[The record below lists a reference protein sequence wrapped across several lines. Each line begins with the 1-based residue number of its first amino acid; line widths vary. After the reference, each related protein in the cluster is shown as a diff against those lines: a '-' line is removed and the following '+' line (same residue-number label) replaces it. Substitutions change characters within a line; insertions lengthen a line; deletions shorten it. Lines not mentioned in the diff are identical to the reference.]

1 MLNFADPALLALAV
15 AARRG
20 GIPQNGL
27 EGASLARMM
36 MVDGEDDDAKEV
48 KCDHWSMQTRS
59 DHANVRSSVTDRN

>member
-1 MLNFADPALLALAV
+1 
-15 AARRG
+15 
-20 GIPQNGL
+20 
-27 EGASLARMM
+27 MM